1 MPINTYEYLLIPTT
15 YLPINDGSSSTPI
28 DSSPA
33 APATAVAQAPAEAAP
48 HRAESTLWR
57 PNSAAEWEDSL
68 HTQCYML
75 YQESCLT

>member
-1 MPINTYEYLLIPTT
+1 MPIYTYEYLLIPTT

-48 HRAESTLWR
+48 HRAEST
-57 PNSAAEWEDSL
+57 P
-68 HTQCYML
+68 
-75 YQESCLT
+75 